1 MTLLVTV
8 SAATMLLGVLV
19 GAVRLTPDAI
29 WTTLLDPAAPGAS
42 IVRNLRVPRVI
53 LGFGVGGVL
62 AMAGATLQAVIGNPL
77 AEPWLLGLSGGA
89 SLGAVIA
96 VVIGLPAGWSV
107 AACATV
113 GALTAIVLVY
123 RIAVV
128 AGRRLDPRVLL
139 LAGVVVGAF
148 ASAISAAILAV
159 ADPFTFRAAAL
170 WLFGGFAGA
179 SWGVVLRFLLAAL
192 PGVLVLLWLARSLD
206 LLALGDDTATALGA
220 DAGRVRRLAIITT
233 AVLTALTVSVA
244 GVIGFVGLVVPHAMR
259 WLIGPLH
266 RRLLPGVFLA
276 GGSFTVLADA
286 IARTVLAPAELPV
299 GVVTALVG
307 VPLFAVLLRRSVG

>member
-8 SAATMLLGVLV
+8 SAATMLFGVLV

-29 WTTLLDPAAPGAS
+29 WTALLDPAAPGAS

-53 LGFGVGGVL
+53 LGFGVGGAL

-113 GALTAIVLVY
+113 GALAAIVLVY

>member
-1 MTLLVTV
+1 MTLLVLV
-8 SAATMLLGVLV
+8 SAATMLFGVLV

-29 WTTLLDPAAPGAS
+29 WTALLDPAAPGAS

-53 LGFGVGGVL
+53 LGFGVGGAL

-89 SLGAVIA
+89 SLGAVMA

-113 GALTAIVLVY
+113 GALVAIVLVY

-192 PGVLVLLWLARSLD
+192 PGVLVLIWLARSLD
-206 LLALGDDTATALGA
+206 LLALGDETATALGA
-220 DAGRVRRLAIITT
+220 DAGRVRRLAILTT

-286 IARTVLAPAELPV
+286 IARTALAPAELPV